1 MEAPRERSMEELP
14 DRWFSIS
21 EVSELVDV
29 PIYVLRHW
37 EAHLPHLRPKRNP
50 RSNRRL
56 YSRTDIE
63 IVRRIKQLLRH
74 EKMTLDGVRLKLAE
88 ELHGDGK
95 PKTRQSAIDLLDK
108 IEAETRRLLDLLD
121 KT

>member
-1 MEAPRERSMEELP
+1 MEAPQERNMNELP

-29 PIYVLRHW
+29 PIYVLRQW
-37 EAHLPHLRPKRNP
+37 EAKLPQLRPKRN

-56 YSRTDIE
+56 YSRADIE

-74 EKMTLDGVRLKLAE
+74 EKMTLDGVRLRLAE

-121 KT
+121 KH